1 MTYEGTGILS
11 EMEMRKLGRN
21 GPSVSAVGLG
31 CMGMSDFYGQAD
43 EVESKATIN
52 AAIEAGITLLD
63 TGDFYGMGLNELL
76 IRDILRNHPR
86 DGVFIAVKFGALRDP
101 KGAFLGVDT
110 RPALVKSS
118 LAYTLKRL
126 GTNYVDLYQ
135 PSRVDANVPIE
146 DTIGAIAEMVQAGFV
161 RHIGLSEAGAQNIR
175 RAHATHPIAA
185 LQIEYSLLYRGI
197 EREIL
202 DTVRELGIAITSYG
216 VLGRGILSGRMTA
229 APKDFRQ
236 HTPRYQ
242 GQHFDTNMKMV
253 DGLRTFARDRNATP
267 TQVAF
272 AWALSKG
279 DDIIPLVG
287 ARRRKDLEEALGA
300 FPLAPFTAAEC
311 ATLEAIFYTEAGTR
325 YDQSQMSWLDS
336 EK

>member
-1 MTYEGTGILS
+1 
-11 EMEMRKLGRN
+11 
-21 GPSVSAVGLG
+21 
-31 CMGMSDFYGQAD
+31 MGMSDFYGPAD
-43 EVESKATIN
+43 ETESKATIA

-63 TGDFYGMGLNELL
+63 TGDFYGMGHNELL
-76 IRDILRNHPR
+76 IRDILKDHPR
-86 DGVFIAVKFGALRDP
+86 DRVFIAVKFGALRDP
-101 KGAFLGVDT
+101 KGGFLGIDT
-110 RPALVKSS
+110 RPAMVKSS

-126 GTNYVDLYQ
+126 GTDYVDLYQ
-135 PSRVDANVPIE
+135 PARVDSNVPIE
-146 DTIGAIAEMVQAGFV
+146 DTIGAVAEMVQAGFV
-161 RHIGLSEAGAQNIR
+161 RHIGISEAGAPTIR

-202 DTVRELGIAITSYG
+202 DTVRELGIAVTSYG
-216 VLGRGILSGRMTA
+216 VLGRGILSGRMTV
-229 APKDFRQ
+229 APKDFRA

-242 GQHFDTNMKMV
+242 GPHFDANMKMV
-253 DGLRTFARDRNATP
+253 EGLRSFAADRNATP

-279 DDIIPLVG
+279 DDIIPLIG
-287 ARRRKDLEEALGA
+287 ARRRSDLAEALGA
-300 FPLAPFTAAEC
+300 FRLAPLTTADC
-311 ATLEAIFYTEAGTR
+311 AALEAIFHTEAGTR